1 MESFF
6 KENHD
11 GSVYELLCSMTGNKD
26 IIINNLPE
34 DNKGTEAYY
43 IYIKKI
49 MVKITTVFLYKY
61 VAICC
66 KIYYNNIY
74 KK

>member
-1 MESFF
+1 MDIGSYMESFF

-11 GSVYELLCSMTGNKD
+11 GSVYELLCGMTGNKD
-26 IIINNLPE
+26 IIIDNLPE

-49 MVKITTVFLYKY
+49 IVKITIIFF
-61 VAICC
+61 I
-66 KIYYNNIY
+66 
-74 KK
+74 